1 MYKDLFVLDGT
12 LEKVEDINKAITD
25 LTGDEE
31 PFFDSNSEEWR
42 AWIEYRD
49 GKTVVLTDTVD

>member
-25 LTGDEE
+25 LTGDEK
-31 PFFDSNSEEWR
+31 PFFDRNSEEWR

-49 GKTVVLTDTVD
+49 GKTVVLADTVD